1 METRL
6 PTSATEA
13 VQRCFEHAHPD
24 ERFYALVECLLWR
37 NEAVRTHLD
46 MREGPSE
53 GPNASQ
59 VALAATAR
67 LDLQVPNGGLLQFF
81 WNCPGWVD
89 HVSESLRVMDLP
101 ALVDTFERSTAE
113 LVARI
118 GTYSE
123 FRKRN
128 SLQAYSECAGEFN
141 FEEFDSAF
149 YRHTDQMYANSIAFV
164 SEHLADFVL

>member
-1 METRL
+1 
-6 PTSATEA
+6 
-13 VQRCFEHAHPD
+13 
-24 ERFYALVECLLWR
+24 
-37 NEAVRTHLD
+37 
-46 MREGPSE
+46 MREGPSGE
-53 GPNASQ
+53 PNASQ
-59 VALAATAR
+59 AVLATIAM
-67 LDLQVPNGGLLQFF
+67 LDLQVSNGGLLQFF

-89 HVSESLRVMDLP
+89 HVPESFRAMGLP
-101 ALVDTFERSTAE
+101 TLGDAFERSTAE

-149 YRHTDQMYANSIAFV
+149 YRHKDQVYAKSIAFV
-164 SEHLADFVL
+164 AEHLADFVV